1 MQSEERLVRSA
12 QAGDD
17 GAFEVLYEEYFDKV
31 YRYIVVRVGNQP
43 DAEDLTEEVFLKAL
57 QAIASFEWRGVSI
70 GAWLFRIAHNV
81 VVDHLRRISK
91 RQTTP
96 IEDTVPS
103 GGPSPHEGATIN
115 IAMEKLKDGVKR
127 LTQAQQQVL
136 SLRLAGG
143 LSIAETAKVMGKTEG
158 AVKASQH
165 SALVALRRMFATEYG
180 DGPED

>member
-17 GAFEVLYEEYFDKV
+17 RAFEQIYEEYFDKV
-31 YRYIVVRVGNQP
+31 YRYIAVRVGNQP

-57 QAIASFEWRGVSI
+57 EAIGSFEWRGISI
-70 GAWLFRIAHNV
+70 AAWLFRIAHNV
-81 VVDHLRRISK
+81 VVDHLRRVSK
-91 RQTTP
+91 RQTMP
-96 IEDTVPS
+96 IEESVPC
-103 GGPSPHEGATIN
+103 GDPSPHDKATIN
-115 IAMEKLKDGVKR
+115 IAMDRLKEALGQ

-143 LSIAETAKVMGKTEG
+143 LSIAETARVMGKTEG

-165 SALVALRRMFATEYG
+165 SALVAIRRIFSTEYG
-180 DGPED
+180 DAPED

>member
-1 MQSEERLVRSA
+1 MQGEEQLVLSA

-17 GAFEVLYEEYFDKV
+17 RAFEQIYEEYFDKI
-31 YRYIVVRVGNQP
+31 YRYIVVRVGNQA

-57 QAIASFEWRGVSI
+57 ESIGSFEWRGISI
-70 GAWLFRIAHNV
+70 AAWLFRIAHNV
-81 VVDHLRRISK
+81 VVDHLRRMSK

-96 IEDTVPS
+96 IEEGVPS
-103 GGPSPHEGATIN
+103 RGPSPHEKAAIN
-115 IAMEKLKDGVKR
+115 LTMEKLKTALTR

-143 LSIAETAKVMGKTEG
+143 LSIAETARVMGKTEG

-165 SALVALRRMFATEYG
+165 SALKALRRIFSREYG
-180 DGPED
+180 DAPGI